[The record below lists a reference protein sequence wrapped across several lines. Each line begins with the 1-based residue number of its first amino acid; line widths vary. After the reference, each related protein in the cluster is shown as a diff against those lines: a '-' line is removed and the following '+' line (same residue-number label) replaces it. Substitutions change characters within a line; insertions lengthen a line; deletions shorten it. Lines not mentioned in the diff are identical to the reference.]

1 MRVSDADKA
10 VSLLMDIEWI
20 NTIEMDEDK
29 IIFIEASEDKYPDIN
44 ELLVKKGIRV
54 SEMKTSED
62 SLEDF
67 FLDVIDEE
75 ANTAEQKNA

>member
-20 NTIEMDEDK
+20 KTIETDEDK
-29 IIFIEASEDKYPDIN
+29 VLFIEAPEDKYPDIN

-54 SEMKTSED
+54 SEMKASEE

-75 ANTAEQKNA
+75 KGTVETKNA